1 MDQFLKIIDFFVRD
15 ILESENSIDETF
27 VQKLLDQGLSE
38 AEIEQAFTI
47 IYNLLLNRNKSEFK
61 SKDYVFRHLTDEEQ
75 YELGPDISKK
85 LYSLQ
90 IYGLLS
96 PSDLDC
102 LIYGF
107 FETKTVLS
115 EDSDFW
121 ELLNT
126 YRPDVYQCVEIM
138 SGSEEKKRQH
148 LN

>member
-1 MDQFLKIIDFFVRD
+1 MVQFLKIIDLFVRD
-15 ILESENSIDETF
+15 IIEAQQTIDEKF
-27 VQKLLDQGLSE
+27 IQKLLDQGLCES
-38 AEIEQAFTI
+38 EIEQAFTI
-47 IYNLLLNRNKSEFK
+47 IYNLLLNRNSRTVS
-61 SKDYVFRHLTDEEQ
+61 SKECVFRHLTEEEQ

-96 PSDLDC
+96 PTDLDC

-121 ELLNT
+121 DLLST
-126 YRPDVYQCVEIM
+126 YRPDVYQCVELL
-138 SGSEEKKRQH
+138 SASKEVRKQH